1 MQSLKLYSEVRIH
14 QLLRGNDDAYDD
26 WGVNRRR
33 PRLGDVGTLIEIL
46 QAPGAQDR
54 YVVEC
59 CAADGV
65 SEWLADFE
73 ADELAPLDGGSV
85 E

>member
-1 MQSLKLYSEVRIH
+1 VTALKLYSEVRIH
-14 QLLRGNDDAYDD
+14 QLLRGDDDAYDD

-33 PRLGDVGTLIEIL
+33 PRLGDVGTLVEIL

-59 CAADGV
+59 SMADGNT
-65 SEWLADFE
+65 EWLSDFV
-73 ADELAPLDGGSV
+73 ADELSPLDA
-85 E
+85 